1 MEHLVHSCISSCYT
15 TTSYTLFNALIA
27 SIIIITTS
35 FPIPPR
41 YFVSHSVKRLNGTS
55 GTRNN
60 SKDRAKSSRK
70 LCISSTFPV
79 TFMFILSITP
89 PLLVVREIMVTN
101 SADLSKI
108 FITTGFHA
116 QWGALRYALRFRLS
130 RSHLFAFST
139 SSTRTSLASYFILEH
154 SGFQKSFLVSHGAY
168 PAEFY

>member
-1 MEHLVHSCISSCYT
+1 MHFFHVS
-15 TTSYTLFNALIA
+15 
-27 SIIIITTS
+27 
-35 FPIPPR
+35 R
-41 YFVSHSVKRLNGTS
+41 YFYVHPLDHASAL
-55 GTRNN
+55 
-60 SKDRAKSSRK
+60 SR
-70 LCISSTFPV
+70 TG
-79 TFMFILSITP
+79 
-89 PLLVVREIMVTN
+89 N
-101 SADLSKI
+101 HGYQADLSKI